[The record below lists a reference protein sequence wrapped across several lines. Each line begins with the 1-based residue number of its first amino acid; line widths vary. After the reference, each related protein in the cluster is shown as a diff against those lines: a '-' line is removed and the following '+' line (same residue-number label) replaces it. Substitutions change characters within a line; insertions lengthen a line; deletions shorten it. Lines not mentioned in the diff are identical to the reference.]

1 MTPTIVLHG
10 ELGERF
16 GREYSWDVRDAAEA
30 IRALCCQIKG
40 FHDAFRNGAWQII
53 RGSFGDGSILD
64 EKSLELARGQKQI
77 HIVPAAMGRKDSGGA
92 IKIVLGVVLIAA
104 AFITGGASLA
114 GSFELLGATIAV
126 SDVAL
131 LGAAFAFAG
140 IAQMLSPQPKAEA
153 PQERPDARA
162 SFLVNTQVNTEAQGG
177 PIPLIYGEFEVGS
190 HVASVGIHTEDI

>member
-40 FHDAFRNGAWQII
+40 FHDAFRN
-53 RGSFGDGSILD
+53 GSILD